1 MAVEHAVDAVGTLF
15 HLRVVA
21 DQHHR
26 RAVALTDRE
35 EQVEQPFGGC
45 RVKRAGRLVGKQQPR
60 LVDKRARD
68 RNALA
73 LPAGELL
80 RAMLRPIAESDLL
93 EQGQRA
99 SSALAAGNA
108 GSDQRH
114 FDVCASGEH
123 RQEQVVLEDEAHELA
138 AVLGDVALAPHRAG
152 VDQYLA
158 LIGGLK
164 PADQVQQGA
173 LARARAPGYPDEL
186 ARGNAQVNLGYSA
199 NLTVVLAYALK
210 AHLRTTTAAGSCSA
224 RAHTPIIAGDYPRA
238 VLALARVNIRGRLG
252 RSALSALGV
261 ACGVSTVV
269 ALLALTGGL
278 NSSAGDL
285 AHLGRA
291 DFGVFQGGLSDL
303 TASTLP
309 NATIARVARLPGV
322 AAATPIE
329 ILAGAIAGEP
339 ETLVFGAQSESF
351 LAHRL
356 VIIAGRRFGANE
368 AMVGK
373 GAASILHVAPG
384 QSITVDG
391 DQLPIAGIYSSG
403 IPLEDSGV
411 VVPLALARRLSG
423 RSETISMIAVS
434 IAPGYSEAH
443 VRAQVQRAL
452 PGTVAIGAPGELERV
467 DTNSRII
474 HEAAIIV
481 ALLALA
487 LGAAVV
493 LNTAALAVVERRS
506 ELAVLQALGW
516 SRLRICALLASE
528 SLLTSAAGVLLGLG
542 LGVAAAELAVQA
554 LAIAVFLAP
563 QLSAPIFLE
572 GIVVGFALGLLGA
585 LFAAWRVLRAP
596 LRSSLGRA

>member
-1 MAVEHAVDAVGTLF
+1 
-15 HLRVVA
+15 
-21 DQHHR
+21 
-26 RAVALTDRE
+26 
-35 EQVEQPFGGC
+35 
-45 RVKRAGRLVGKQQPR
+45 
-60 LVDKRARD
+60 
-68 RNALA
+68 
-73 LPAGELL
+73 
-80 RAMLRPIAESDLL
+80 
-93 EQGQRA
+93 
-99 SSALAAGNA
+99 
-108 GSDQRH
+108 
-114 FDVCASGEH
+114 
-123 RQEQVVLEDEAHELA
+123 
-138 AVLGDVALAPHRAG
+138 
-152 VDQYLA
+152 
-158 LIGGLK
+158 
-164 PADQVQQGA
+164 
-173 LARARAPGYPDEL
+173 
-186 ARGNAQVNLGYSA
+186 
-199 NLTVVLAYALK
+199 
-210 AHLRTTTAAGSCSA
+210 
-224 RAHTPIIAGDYPRA
+224 

-542 LGVAAAELAVQA
+542 RARRAGACDRGLPRPAAQRADLPRRDRRRLRARPARRALCRLAGAASTTALLARAGVRRLDRVRSGRWTAIRPRVNGGPAAEVRSMAERPAATLILLRHGESEWNERGLFTGWVDVDLSERGEEEAIRAGKLLADSGLEPA
-554 LAIAVFLAP
+554 LLHTSVLTRAIRTAE
-563 QLSAPIFLE
+563 I
-572 GIVVGFALGLLGA
+572 ALGAAGRSWIPVRRSWRLNERHYGA
-585 LFAAWRVLRAP
+585 LQ
-596 LRSSLGRA
+596 G